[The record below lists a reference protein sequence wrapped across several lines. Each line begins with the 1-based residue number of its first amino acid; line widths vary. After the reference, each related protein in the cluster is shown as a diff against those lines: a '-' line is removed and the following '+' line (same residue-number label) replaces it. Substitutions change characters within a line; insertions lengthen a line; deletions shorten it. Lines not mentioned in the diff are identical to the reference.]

1 MTDADRPTTPGA
13 PDARDL
19 FEVLVREHAD
29 ALLAFVRAIGG
40 RDASDDIFQDTVLV
54 AWRRLA
60 DYDRTR
66 PFGPWLR
73 GIARLVALEHAKRRA
88 RAPLA
93 SSRVIDA
100 VERDLAALDRF
111 AGDGAEPAM
120 GFRER
125 LDALADCLARLP
137 ERSAAVVQAAYRD
150 SRPLA
155 AIARDLEEQEEAVKK
170 RLQRARALL
179 ADCLAAKGAFGPE
192 AAT

>member
-1 MTDADRPTTPGA
+1 VPIGQHRDVTDADRPTPPGA
-13 PDARDL
+13 PDAR
-19 FEVLVREHAD
+19 
-29 ALLAFVRAIGG
+29 
-40 RDASDDIFQDTVLV
+40 DIFQDTVLV

-93 SSRVIDA
+93 SSRIIDA